1 MATTKIKGMSKA
13 EEEIK
18 RKLQLITRDQALLN
32 EIGKDVVT
40 NIKLDASKGL
50 QPNGTKM
57 TGYAE
62 STIKKKEKDAKKRK
76 IPRARLKVANLR
88 NTGEMIDSIKYFVD
102 SVRSKIIITATGRR
116 GKITNAQLMG
126 FHQEGKGNL
135 PKRSA
140 LGISKKTLKII
151 QEKLIREIRRRLK

>member
-1 MATTKIKGMSKA
+1 
-13 EEEIK
+13 
-18 RKLQLITRDQALLN
+18 
-32 EIGKDVVT
+32 
-40 NIKLDASKGL
+40 
-50 QPNGTKM
+50 
-57 TGYAE
+57 
-62 STIKKKEKDAKKRK
+62 
-76 IPRARLKVANLR
+76 LR